1 MTQPDT
7 ARTLLRDAERY
18 LSALHGSVARHD
30 NLAVNLGCA
39 GCELRDRLAAELR
52 AEPSS
57 AGVSPATDQTA
68 LRDRIAEALYPTYGQ
83 QDRNRSLAIADAVL
97 SVLPASVDRADVYR
111 LAADAVRD
119 TIAPANWPADAI
131 SIWNAAT
138 NIAEHRL
145 RRVAAE
151 TRNTTDQTGRLER
164 GREQL
169 IEAMS
174 AVSEDRTCCGWA
186 SDWAR
191 TLHAEGGIW
200 ETLGRAV
207 GWPVGNYDQWVWVS
221 WDEAAALY
229 ATPPAG
235 GAPQPKEADGDRVVA
250 YRSALPG
257 AMSIYCT
264 RHTDGLG
271 DGVTPLTSDDLPDG
285 GVCAACHVD
294 VLIPQPKEA

>member
-1 MTQPDT
+1 VTQPDPT
-7 ARTLLRDAERY
+7 AEVAKHVTRAIFALKSPPPPGSQHYRSGWDDGLEAAMDAARDA
-18 LSALHGSVARHD
+18 
-30 NLAVNLGCA
+30 
-39 GCELRDRLAAELR
+39 LAA
-52 AEPSS
+52 
-57 AGVSPATDQTA
+57 
-68 LRDRIAEALYPTYGQ
+68 
-83 QDRNRSLAIADAVL
+83 
-97 SVLPASVDRADVYR
+97 VLPASVDRADVLR
-111 LAADAVRD
+111 WAADHLARQADELWVPG
-119 TIAPANWPADAI
+119 TKAHTVMHADA
-131 SIWNAAT
+131 
-138 NIAEHRL
+138 AEL

-200 ETLGRAV
+200 EALGRAV

-235 GAPQPKEADGDRVVA
+235 GAPQPKEA
-250 YRSALPG
+250 
-257 AMSIYCT
+257 
-264 RHTDGLG
+264 
-271 DGVTPLTSDDLPDG
+271 
-285 GVCAACHVD
+285 
-294 VLIPQPKEA
+294 